1 MCRKKYYFRKNEISH
16 FFLHFLH
23 LQSYPPNILFTPFP
37 SKWPQFQFEKSYIFT
52 KKKKRDR
59 VKNWKK
65 IEREEKSFEGLKSIA
80 GGPWS
85 YYLHPFAL
93 FGWRLTD
100 HPQAFIYFHAVRMPA
115 SPAFRC
121 DCKEEGSMA
130 EKEKFFSYCPTFA
143 LFVALKM
150 NVDTQPYSLLYAC
163 KKKRKGKG
171 KRKKKI

>member
-1 MCRKKYYFRKNEISH
+1 M
-16 FFLHFLH
+16 
-23 LQSYPPNILFTPFP
+23 
-37 SKWPQFQFEKSYIFT
+37 
-52 KKKKRDR
+52 
-59 VKNWKK
+59 KNWKK